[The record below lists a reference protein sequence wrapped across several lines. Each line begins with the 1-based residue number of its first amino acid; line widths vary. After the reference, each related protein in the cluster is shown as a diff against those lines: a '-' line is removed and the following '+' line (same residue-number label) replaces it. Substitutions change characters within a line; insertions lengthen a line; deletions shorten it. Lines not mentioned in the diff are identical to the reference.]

1 MSRPELNRLSNEAC
15 ELLEEWSKEQ
25 QPKQKDRL
33 WSLYLLKMQQ
43 LWKVERKV
51 YKEEEDNGDIDPP
64 EFPHDPYDYDIV
76 E

>member
-43 LWKVERKV
+43 L
-51 YKEEEDNGDIDPP
+51 
-64 EFPHDPYDYDIV
+64 
-76 E
+76 